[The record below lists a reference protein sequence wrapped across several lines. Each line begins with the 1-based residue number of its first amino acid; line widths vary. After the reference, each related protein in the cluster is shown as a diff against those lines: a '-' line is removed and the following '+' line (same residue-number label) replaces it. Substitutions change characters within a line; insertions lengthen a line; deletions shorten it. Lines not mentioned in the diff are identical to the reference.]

1 MAEKTV
7 KPSQAFMRG
16 TFVLSVAAFIN
27 RILGFI
33 SGMFVA
39 RILGAEGIGL
49 LMMAHPLVPLVITIT
64 ELGLP
69 IAISKLV
76 AEADARGDR
85 AKIRRILHVSLAVT
99 GVLSVTLTTVSLL
112 GSEWIASILLSD
124 QRAYYAMLAIT
135 PIAPVVAISAVLKG
149 YFRGKQRMKTI
160 AASDVLEH
168 TVQIACVLAL
178 VHLLMPYGI
187 AYAAAGAMAAA
198 VVSEAISLLFLMASY
213 KLRGEVKLPG
223 ETWGAHLKQGRST
236 LTELLQLGLPATGHG
251 VIHSIYGAF
260 QPLLITTSLALAG
273 IGTALATEQFGLLVG
288 YAFPL
293 LFMPSFI
300 THSLSIALIPAISE
314 AAAHKDSRLMH
325 ERMDQAM
332 RLGLLIG
339 APATVI
345 LFEWATPL
353 TTLIYDA
360 PEAGLLLKILA
371 PMFFLHYF
379 DAPLHAILLG
389 LGKAT
394 ASLWNYI
401 ISTVLRAG
409 AIFLLGSEFGIVGVA
424 YGLGIGIVILTV
436 LNFLSIAS
444 SIGFY
449 WNARQYIKVG
459 IAMAVMAIA
468 GQSAFGYLHTDLNLS
483 LLWSTMGSIPAALL
497 VYFFALELMGAM
509 QRRRRRMGW
518 MRHWV

>member
-1 MAEKTV
+1 MIQ
-7 KPSQAFMRG
+7 PSQSFMRG
-16 TFVLSVAAFIN
+16 TFILSIAAFIN

-39 RILGAEGIGL
+39 RMLGAEGIGL

-69 IAISKLV
+69 VAISKLV
-76 AEADARGDR
+76 AEAYARDER
-85 AKIRRILHVSLAVT
+85 ERVRRILFVSLAIT
-99 GVLSVTLTTVSLL
+99 SVLSVALTTVSLL
-112 GSEWIASILLSD
+112 YSEWIASILLSD

-135 PIAPVVAISAVLKG
+135 PIAPIVAVSAVLKG
-149 YFRGKQRMKTI
+149 YFRGKQRMSTI

-198 VVSEAISLLFLMASY
+198 VVSEAISLLFLLASY
-213 KLRGEVKLPG
+213 KLYGETKLPG
-223 ETWGAHLKQGRST
+223 EKWTRHLKQGRRT
-236 LTELLQLGLPATGHG
+236 LAELLQIGLPTTGHG
-251 VIHSIYGAF
+251 VIHSLYGAF

-273 IGTALATEQFGLLVG
+273 ISTALATKQFGLLAG
-288 YAFPL
+288 YVFPL

-300 THSLSIALIPAISE
+300 THSLATTLIPAISE
-314 AAAHKDSRLMH
+314 ASVNKDGLLIH
-325 ERMDQAM
+325 ERMDQAL
-332 RLGLLIG
+332 RLGLMVG

-371 PMFFLHYF
+371 PIFFLHYF

-389 LGKAT
+389 IGQAN
-394 ASLWNYI
+394 ASLWNYLVATAFKAI
-401 ISTVLRAG
+401 
-409 AIFLLGSEFGIVGVA
+409 AIFVLGSQFGIIGVA
-424 YGLGIGIVILTV
+424 YGLGIGIVILTI
-436 LNFLSIAS
+436 LNFISIS
-444 SIGFY
+444 GFIGFY
-449 WNARQYIKVG
+449 WDIRPYVKGG
-459 IAMAVMAIA
+459 ICMVLMALC
-468 GQSAFGYLHTDLNLS
+468 GQWSFGYLNNNGLS
-483 LLWSTMGSIPAALL
+483 LLWSVLISIVLSLLLYFVALT
-497 VYFFALELMGAM
+497 LMDEVK
-509 QRRRRRMGW
+509 RKRKRSIFSILR
-518 MRHWV
+518 